1 MTPIVDQPGNSR
13 VTVTDP
19 PNTNFSGTFTQGAAG
34 SSGNYVK
41 FRIKAI
47 GQNLRDGQGWR
58 LTVIDLARSI
68 AAGQQVVMQTI
79 TMSRRTNWKDST
91 RSLPDVASS

>member
-34 SSGNYVK
+34 SSGNYIQLLMTTTAKVSATSSASLK
-41 FRIKAI
+41 WAE
-47 GQNLRDGQGWR
+47 
-58 LTVIDLARSI
+58 
-68 AAGQQVVMQTI
+68 
-79 TMSRRTNWKDST
+79 T
-91 RSLPDVASS
+91 RS